1 MISIWPALIYRV
13 RLKLIAYLCVCVVVC
28 HIFDVSSYAL
38 KVHSHPDDIKAV
50 VVFFASMRSN
60 NSALECH
67 RRRAT
72 AFGFSFIFEARMRE
86 IMCCPLS
93 K

>member
-1 MISIWPALIYRV
+1 M
-13 RLKLIAYLCVCVVVC
+13 CVVC

-86 IMCCPLS
+86 IMYIHHGIGTILCHKGS
-93 K
+93 RV